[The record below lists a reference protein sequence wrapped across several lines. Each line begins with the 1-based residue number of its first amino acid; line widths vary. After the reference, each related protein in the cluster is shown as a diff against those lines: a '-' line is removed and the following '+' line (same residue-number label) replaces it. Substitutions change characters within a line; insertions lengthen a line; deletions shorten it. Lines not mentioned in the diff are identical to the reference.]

1 MYFRFDIEYFPYKP
15 KFLSLHKK
23 HLIYLKNTLI
33 LIYTTNP
40 ANKRLEI

>member
-33 LIYTTNP
+33 LIYTTKLK
-40 ANKRLEI
+40 NKYLTI